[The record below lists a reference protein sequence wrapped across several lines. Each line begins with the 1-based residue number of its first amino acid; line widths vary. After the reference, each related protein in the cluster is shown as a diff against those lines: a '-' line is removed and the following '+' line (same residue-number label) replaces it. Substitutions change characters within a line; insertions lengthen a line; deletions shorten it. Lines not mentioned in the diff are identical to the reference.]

1 MDGKT
6 IQLFAAIF
14 GLVGGVIL
22 AFSLN
27 RVLSE
32 VHFAV
37 NALSTSIESVVSKGD
52 VYVFR
57 GIDARL
63 KDANKTSSL
72 WVRAG
77 IYCLVASATLS
88 AFAIYVA

>member
-6 IQLFAAIF
+6 IQLLAAIL

-32 VHFAV
+32 VHLAV
-37 NALSTSIESVVSKGD
+37 NALSTSIESVVARGD
-52 VYVFR
+52 IYVFR
-57 GIDARL
+57 GLDERL
-63 KDANKTSSL
+63 KSASSTSNS
-72 WVRAG
+72 WVRSG
-77 IYCLVASATLS
+77 IYCLVASAILS
-88 AFAIYVA
+88 AFAIYAA

>member
-14 GLVGGVIL
+14 GLAGGVIL

-32 VHFAV
+32 VHLAV
-37 NALSTSIESVVSKGD
+37 NALSTSIESVVNRGD
-52 VYVFR
+52 IYVFR
-57 GIDARL
+57 GLDERL
-63 KDANKTSSL
+63 KTASRTSNS

-77 IYCLVASATLS
+77 IYCLVASAIIS
-88 AFAIYVA
+88 AFAIYAD

>member
-1 MDGKT
+1 MNGKT
-6 IQLFAAIF
+6 IQLLAAVL

-32 VHFAV
+32 VRLAV
-37 NALSTSIESVVSKGD
+37 DALSTSIESVASQGNI
-52 VYVFR
+52 YVFR
-57 GIDARL
+57 GLDERL
-63 KDANKTSSL
+63 KTASKASNS

-77 IYCLVASATLS
+77 IYCLAASAVLTAWS
-88 AFAIYVA
+88 IYAA